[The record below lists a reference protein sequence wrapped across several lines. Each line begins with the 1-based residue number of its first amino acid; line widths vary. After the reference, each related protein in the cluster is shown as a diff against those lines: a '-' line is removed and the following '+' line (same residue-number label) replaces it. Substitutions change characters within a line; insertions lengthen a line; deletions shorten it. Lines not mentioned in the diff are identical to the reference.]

1 MNANSKIADPL
12 RGLSRLV
19 RPHYSPGLLLQ
30 DDDLSQAVDYT
41 RELSRLL
48 FRSLFGCGVVCGLE
62 VTPGEDCGKLRID
75 IDKGVAL
82 DCHGDPVEVP
92 SLQTVRI
99 DPTCGPPIPESLCI
113 VLRRSERCCAPRT
126 AICDDSEDDQ
136 PASVCTRERDGF
148 EIRVLTDCPKCS
160 CGCASK
166 APRVATGEAVG
177 VPASADMLMDAPAP
191 APATDAKLVGAG
203 GTAKKIAKSTA
214 RSESKAAELQVF
226 EGAKPHSRDCQCAS
240 PTDPCYSDHYDGK
253 CACDCCDDEWIVLAR
268 VQWEPRSKKW
278 VVDHSARRFVRPVLM
293 ADPLVL
299 RPAKPT
305 S

>member
-1 MNANSKIADPL
+1 MNANSKIVDPL

-30 DDDLSQAVDYT
+30 DDDLAQAVDYT

-62 VTPGEDCGKLRID
+62 VKTDDDCGKLRID

-92 SLQTVRI
+92 SLQSIHI
-99 DPTCGPPIPESLCI
+99 DPTCGPPIPKSMCI
-113 VLRRSERCCAPRT
+113 VLRRNDRCCAPRT
-126 AICDDSEDDQ
+126 AICADDGDEDE
-136 PASVCTRERDGF
+136 PTSVCTREREGF

-160 CGCASK
+160 CGCH
-166 APRVATGEAVG
+166 
-177 VPASADMLMDAPAP
+177 PASRMAMPEEAAAERANVGELIDAPLPAP
-191 APATDAKLVGAG
+191 AAPNLNVVKKKVGA
-203 GTAKKIAKSTA
+203 KSVKV
-214 RSESKAAELQVF
+214 ESQASTMMTLEGSAAS
-226 EGAKPHSRDCQCAS
+226 PRRRDCQCVD
-240 PTDPCYSDHYDGK
+240 PTHECYKDHYLGK

-268 VQWEPRSKKW
+268 VVLGRGDKW
-278 VVDHSARRFVRPVLM
+278 GVDHSVRRFVRPVLM
-293 ADPLVL
+293 ADPLTL
-299 RPAKPT
+299 PKPAT